1 MQGVFEYFPLLF
13 VAFGIVA
20 IMMSVK
26 GLVGFQRFAQR
37 ALRVPGVVSDVRTTF
52 AGRGEG
58 LKATHRPVLT
68 FTTVDGREITTE
80 ASTASDLGVGN
91 ATEVLYDPQDPT
103 SARPAHDTAAGY
115 GGIVAGVIALGIGL
129 AFFSAFSG
137 VTDVTPGTDDGPAQC
152 ELRQPDGTFQPAPCP
167 PGLDLDH

>member
-13 VAFGIVA
+13 VAFGIVV
-20 IMMSVK
+20 IGVSVK
-26 GLVGFQRFAQR
+26 GLIGFQRFAQR

-103 SARPAHDTAAGY
+103 SAMPADTAAGY

-137 VTDVTPGTDDGPAQC
+137 VTDVTTGSSGGGPAQC
-152 ELRQPDGTFQPAPCP
+152 EIRQADGSFQPAACP
-167 PGLDLDH
+167 PGLDLDN